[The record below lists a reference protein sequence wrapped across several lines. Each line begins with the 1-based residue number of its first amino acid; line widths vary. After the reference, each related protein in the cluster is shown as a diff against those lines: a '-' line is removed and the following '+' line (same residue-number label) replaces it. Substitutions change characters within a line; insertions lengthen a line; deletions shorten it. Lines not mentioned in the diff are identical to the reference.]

1 MIHSPLSPYETFESM
16 LEETESFDQ
25 STRFV
30 NIKMIIYRLKY
41 LFLVNCRNS
50 YISFN
55 YRLTGNEIVNLIES
69 HELDSLR
76 SRGYC
81 ITIA

>member
-16 LEETESFDQ
+16 LEETKPFDQ

-50 YISFN
+50 FC
-55 YRLTGNEIVNLIES
+55 
-69 HELDSLR
+69 H
-76 SRGYC
+76 
-81 ITIA
+81 